1 MATDLPLATNESTP
15 ISVPVA
21 SSDATTD
28 LSSPNPDQVIEEN
41 PVESDPKR
49 QKVENADYNISYDGS
64 TKKEQLLLEDVEK
77 DEEEEKFRL
86 YVKRMKETDG
96 FDLRDLPLPKT
107 LCGGVLPVD
116 IDTDEYVRDC
126 VDFVIREHNENT
138 YWGMNLELCEIL
150 MANWSICEGTNY
162 YITFRAVDLS
172 SKSKFPKEYEARVWH
187 RWDGRKETGI
197 FREKGSSKQ
206 PFKHDDQIVW

>member
-116 IDTDEYVRDC
+116 IDTDEYVLTTTSPLERLIC
-126 VDFVIREHNENT
+126 HPNQNFQKSMKLGSGIGGTAVRKPAFSVRKGHLNNPSSMMIRSSGEN
-138 YWGMNLELCEIL
+138 W
-150 MANWSICEGTNY
+150 
-162 YITFRAVDLS
+162 
-172 SKSKFPKEYEARVWH
+172 
-187 RWDGRKETGI
+187 
-197 FREKGSSKQ
+197 
-206 PFKHDDQIVW
+206 